1 MVRSKIRR
9 AARRCG
15 GIHNYFDFIL
25 VAGILLILGTF
36 EAGLLRDSLSVET
49 VQRPGTAQLL
59 LFAGALRAAA
69 PSPPRWNRAYTWI
82 FLPAAAGSVLLQ
94 IFLEVY
100 YGLAVGESLVTI
112 LMVSSPGE
120 SLEYFGELLFSWKG
134 VEIIGA
140 AAALLLLCRLSC
152 ALKFSPG
159 PPAKKSRES
168 CCCCRSS
175 PCRRHSVLKTVP
187 AKS

>member
-1 MVRSKIRR
+1 MIRSKIRR

-49 VQRPGTAQLL
+49 VQRPGLRNCCFLLALCAPLL
-59 LFAGALRAAA
+59 LL
-69 PSPPRWNRAYTWI
+69 PPRWNRAYTWI

-100 YGLAVGESLVTI
+100 Y
-112 LMVSSPGE
+112 
-120 SLEYFGELLFSWKG
+120 
-134 VEIIGA
+134 
-140 AAALLLLCRLSC
+140 
-152 ALKFSPG
+152 
-159 PPAKKSRES
+159 
-168 CCCCRSS
+168 
-175 PCRRHSVLKTVP
+175 
-187 AKS
+187 